1 MQKFKET
8 GDSRYIHQNQLA
20 YKLLHDKASNI
31 TCDPQHNGYQR
42 GFALVFYEFL
52 VKKLK
57 GSGGDV
63 SDTATT
69 ILSQE
74 FAHELH
80 KPIIKNIQNC
90 VKYVHL
96 MNNIWGTNHTD
107 IQLTSR
113 QYKGMRFLL
122 CVFDSYNKCLW
133 VIPLKDKKGEAISEA
148 SQKIVKGSGHKLN
161 KIWIDKRCEFKKNEI
176 EVKR

>member
-8 GDSRYIHQNQLA
+8 GDSRYIHQNSLA

-57 GSGGDV
+57 RSGGDV
-63 SDTATT
+63 SDATAILSDATA

-74 FAHELH
+74 FADELH

-96 MNNIWGTNHTD
+96 MNNICVTNHTD
-107 IQLTSR
+107 MQLTSR
-113 QYKGMRFLL
+113 YYKGMRFLL
-122 CVFDSYNKCLW
+122 CVFDSYSKCL
-133 VIPLKDKKGEAISEA
+133 EYEY
-148 SQKIVKGSGHKLN
+148 
-161 KIWIDKRCEFKKNEI
+161 FKAL
-176 EVKR
+176 

>member
-1 MQKFKET
+1 M
-8 GDSRYIHQNQLA
+8 
-20 YKLLHDKASNI
+20 LHDKASNI

-63 SDTATT
+63 SDATAILSDATA

-74 FAHELH
+74 FADELH

-96 MNNIWGTNHTD
+96 MNNICVTNHTD
-107 IQLTSR
+107 MQLTSR
-113 QYKGMRFLL
+113 YYKGMRF
-122 CVFDSYNKCLW
+122 F
-133 VIPLKDKKGEAISEA
+133 
-148 SQKIVKGSGHKLN
+148 KI
-161 KIWIDKRCEFKKNEI
+161 
-176 EVKR
+176 

>member
-1 MQKFKET
+1 M
-8 GDSRYIHQNQLA
+8 
-20 YKLLHDKASNI
+20 
-31 TCDPQHNGYQR
+31 
-42 GFALVFYEFL
+42 FYEFL

-74 FAHELH
+74 FDDELH

-107 IQLTSR
+107 IQQADIIKKCVFYCALLIAIASVF
-113 QYKGMRFLL
+113 GLFLL
-122 CVFDSYNKCLW
+122 KIKNVKQL
-133 VIPLKDKKGEAISEA
+133 VRHLKR
-148 SQKIVKGSGHKLN
+148 L
-161 KIWIDKRCEFKKNEI
+161 
-176 EVKR
+176 